1 MPGMA
6 LLSKRGRRS
15 STEGLLS
22 AIRTG
27 TGRDDAEGGLFT
39 PSLIRHSPRD
49 APHHTQ
55 APVQLL
61 FQAIGFDE
69 SPRWWLRQQV
79 LRLKKTANC
88 GHAKQ
93 KMTPGFERAEVYT
106 TRAKSRDSRLIY
118 IDLGSCSCLCVS
130 PRMWLVL

>member
-27 TGRDDAEGGLFT
+27 TGRDDAEGVLLT

-79 LRLKKTANC
+79 LRLKKPQIA
-88 GHAKQ
+88 G
-93 KMTPGFERAEVYT
+93 
-106 TRAKSRDSRLIY
+106 TRSKKCNHILTNQ
-118 IDLGSCSCLCVS
+118 S
-130 PRMWLVL
+130 P